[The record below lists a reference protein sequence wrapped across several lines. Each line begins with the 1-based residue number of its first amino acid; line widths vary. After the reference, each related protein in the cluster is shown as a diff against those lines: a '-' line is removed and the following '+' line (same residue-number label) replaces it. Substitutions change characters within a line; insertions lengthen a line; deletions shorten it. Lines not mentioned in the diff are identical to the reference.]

1 MFLGVESYAKSISR
15 VVSSRTRC
23 NISPCD
29 SYRESIKFTRISSPI
44 LRFSNFDILES
55 SRVRLSLIFK
65 LSSIE
70 FSSTKFSH
78 VQAWN
83 FLTFK
88 FKSSQITKYPTMQIF
103 KSPSIQTLE
112 YLSFS
117 NFQIVRFSN
126 SRTLK
131 ICNHCVV
138 KSSKLLTLEFL
149 NSQIS
154 WLSRSKNSKLFNV

>member
-1 MFLGVESYAKSISR
+1 MHTIMFLGVESFAKSISR

-78 VQAWN
+78 VQA
-83 FLTFK
+83 
-88 FKSSQITKYPTMQIF
+88 
-103 KSPSIQTLE
+103 
-112 YLSFS
+112 
-117 NFQIVRFSN
+117 
-126 SRTLK
+126 
-131 ICNHCVV
+131 
-138 KSSKLLTLEFL
+138 
-149 NSQIS
+149 
-154 WLSRSKNSKLFNV
+154 